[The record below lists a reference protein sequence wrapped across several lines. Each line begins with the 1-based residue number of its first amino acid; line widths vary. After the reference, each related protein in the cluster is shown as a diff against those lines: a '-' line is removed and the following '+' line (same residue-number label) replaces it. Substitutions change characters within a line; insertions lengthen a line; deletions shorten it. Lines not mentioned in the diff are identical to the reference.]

1 MIIAWMEAQPL
12 PSCVFFCSDHLELR
26 QFRSSIVKVR
36 TKRRGGVITGEMPP
50 NNLTSESRQRD
61 AELYAFIHIILP
73 LYLWPVTANV
83 NKLSVLPSI

>member
-36 TKRRGGVITGEMPP
+36 TKRRGGVIRGEMPP

-61 AELYAFIHIILP
+61 AELYAFKQLP
-73 LYLWPVTANV
+73 LYLWPVTADV